1 MNDACLGTTTKVSP
15 AVVQRDF
22 LVEQLKTVP
31 AFRAMLRSI
40 EARMIAQLDLPRPIL
55 DLGCGDGD
63 FARAAFTQPLDMGID
78 PWAQAIEQAKHVGMH
93 RELKVIDSNKMPF
106 ADESFATVLSNS
118 VLEHIPNI
126 DPTMRE
132 AHRVL
137 KRGGVFIFTTPS
149 NHFAEYLFFADAFRS
164 LGLKGLAQNYE
175 RYFNRISFHYRTDS
189 LETWTA
195 RLNQFGFNIKQSYSY
210 FSRRASRVFDLAHYY
225 SAVTIFYKKL
235 FGRWIIAPF
244 RANFFYVEPI
254 LRHFYNEKPVP
265 EGAYLFFLCEKK

>member
-1 MNDACLGTTTKVSP
+1 MNDVRVGATL
-15 AVVQRDF
+15 AVASVANQRDF

-63 FARAAFTQPLDMGID
+63 FARAAFTQPLDVGID
-78 PWAQAIEQAKHVGMH
+78 PSPQAIAQAWRVGMH
-93 RELKVIDSNKMPF
+93 RELKIVDSNQMPF

-118 VLEHIPNI
+118 VLEHIPSI
-126 DPTMRE
+126 DPTLRE
-132 AHRVL
+132 TYRVL
-137 KRGGVFIFTTPS
+137 QRGGIFVFTTPS
-149 NHFAEYLFFADAFRS
+149 NHFAEYLFFADTFRS
-164 LGLKGLAQNYE
+164 LGMTGLAARYE
-175 RYFNRISFHYRTDS
+175 NYFNHISFHYRTDS

-195 RLNQFGFNIKQSYSY
+195 RLNQFGFHVKQSYSY
-210 FSRRASRVFDLAHYY
+210 FSRSASHVFDLAHYY
-225 SAVTIFYKKL
+225 SAVSIFYKKL

-244 RANFFYVEPI
+244 RENFFFVEPI
-254 LRHFYNEKPVP
+254 LRHWYNQPPVP